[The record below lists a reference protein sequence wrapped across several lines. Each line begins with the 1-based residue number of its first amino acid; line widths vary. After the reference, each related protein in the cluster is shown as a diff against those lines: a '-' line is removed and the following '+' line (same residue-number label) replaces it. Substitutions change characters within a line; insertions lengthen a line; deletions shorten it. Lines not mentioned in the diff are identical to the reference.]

1 MNKYEYLFGFGT
13 EGLEKVFADLLFAV
27 IVLAIVA
34 FVLGKR
40 MKAAKEQRQAQQA
53 RRPAA
58 QALGNAVR
66 QANPSV
72 QAAQYAFDAARA
84 MVAAPG
90 GQIHLSSALPGKKPP
105 RPAGSLPAA
114 PVYTSREGTASDEG
128 KEGHAPG
135 FHGERLKKVD
145 LGALRAKENAHTA
158 GNLDWKAPEE
168 TVLERK
174 AGADGQPAVT
184 AAQLRQAVILKEILD
199 APVSRRRRTGRTYG
213 R

>member
-1 MNKYEYLFGFGT
+1 MNKVEYLFGFGT
-13 EGLEKVFADLLFAV
+13 EGVEKVFADALFAV
-27 IVLAIVA
+27 IVLAVVA
-34 FVLGKR
+34 FALGKR
-40 MKAAKEQRQAQQA
+40 MAAAKERKQEQA

-58 QALGNAVR
+58 QAFGNAVK

-72 QAAQYAFDAARA
+72 QAAQYAFEAARV
-84 MVAAPG
+84 MTAAPG

-105 RPAGSLPAA
+105 HKATAQPSG
-114 PVYTSREGTASDEG
+114 EGTASSEG
-128 KEGHAPG
+128 TEGHAPG

-145 LGALRAKENAHTA
+145 LGALRAQENAHTA
-158 GNLDWKAPEE
+158 DNLTWKAPEE

-174 AGADGQPAVT
+174 AGADGRPSAT
-184 AAQLRQAVILKEILD
+184 AAQLRQAVVMKEILD